1 MKYTQL
7 IEKRKQYKYSA
18 NICFDLENEDRLSGF
33 IPNVTTTEILREY
46 LYGIIQKGDI
56 HSRILYGSYGTGK
69 SHLLTVLSALLGHI
83 NTDGKAF
90 DVFINSIEHYDKEFA
105 KDIKVYVS
113 EDKPYMVV
121 PIYSDFSDFDR
132 CISFSLKKEM
142 EKLGYEI
149 CFRNYFH
156 EALELLENW
165 ETGQDSSTR
174 LNQILDE
181 LKIDINKLKNSLANF
196 EALSEKMFGEV
207 FKMMTYGASFVSGA
221 GNLID
226 NLNQANQIITGDYKG
241 IVFVFDEF
249 GRYIEDNSESIKV
262 KIIQD
267 FAEYCDHT
275 DYDNHLILVSHK
287 QLSLYTDKMKK
298 SLSDEWKKIEGRFKS
313 TSINIKYDQCLSLI
327 PHIIPKTDKWDG
339 FRVKY
344 SEELNCLYEQA
355 WDFKGFLLPP
365 EGGNPFEGG
374 YPLHPITLY
383 ALDRLSKKVAQN
395 ERTFFTYLASD
406 EKNSLFSQLTNL
418 KDDRFHFIGLD
429 YIYDYF
435 EENIMSFRANDIY
448 LVYKKLQYAINK
460 LGDAQNL
467 TEIRILKA
475 MAVINIISDTA
486 ILSSNRNTLCHVI
499 DEDDAG
505 IIRAI
510 EKLELKKIIK
520 YMRQY
525 GFYDFLDSSIYD
537 LDSLIEERIPA
548 ISDDMVTTI
557 LNDEFASFAI
567 YPNDYNFRYHM
578 NRILVPVFAYRTD
591 LSKKSFLKSLP
602 TYYDGI
608 IAFILDRNYEIKE
621 YTIDAG
627 IPERAICL
635 INTLPEAMENE
646 VKRYI
651 SVKYYYAKR
660 EELKKDDPTVEKE
673 LLLYLEEERAI
684 LNDLIDNWKNMMD
697 KNIVSIVCGE
707 QRNISSALELTIVA
721 SEVVEKAF
729 PKTIIVNNDLIN
741 KNIISGA
748 IKLARAKAL
757 EYIMGDEDDI
767 LKDCTPL
774 SPEHTIIRSVLVKNG
789 LYDDETNAVLN
800 ILPDGEH
807 SGAAVRKEISDYL
820 KRAKKT
826 PTSLMEIYKK
836 LKQPP
841 YGLRDGYLPILLAFE
856 MKKHENVSISFHGAD
871 RDYCIDE
878 FIKAFE
884 NPEDY
889 SIYICNW
896 NKKQREYIEG
906 VEALFGGYRNSK
918 SKSRLKDLLNAMNT
932 HFAGV
937 SKSARTTEK
946 FVSKKTKL
954 YRDIMSVSYKDYN
967 AFFFEVLPQINGDLS
982 ELSYELGVIKNELEN
997 VSKLQLAEVDRIIRK
1012 VFDITDE
1019 SLIVDYF
1026 ARKYEDDWSQKEHKV
1041 FDYQTNAMIEYLKTF
1056 NQANEDNKFID
1067 ELAQVITGFEIAYWN
1082 DSKMDDLYDTLARI
1096 RTQLENFE
1104 VKESLEDNEVKII
1117 IQAGNENLRSTQFDK
1132 QELSRNGQ
1140 VMLNKMK
1147 STLENF
1153 GQSLSQEEKMQI
1165 ITRLLEEIM

>member
-1 MKYTQL
+1 MKYSQL

-18 NICFDLENEDRLSGF
+18 NICFDLENENRLSGF

-46 LYGIIQKGDI
+46 LYGIIQKGDT

-83 NTDGKAF
+83 NTAGKAF

-105 KDIKVYVS
+105 KDIRTYVS
-113 EDKPYMVV
+113 DDKPYMSV

-132 CISFSLKKEM
+132 CILFSLKKEM
-142 EKLGYEI
+142 KKLGYEI
-149 CFRNYFH
+149 YFKNYFH
-156 EALELLENW
+156 EALALLENW
-165 ETGQDSSTR
+165 EHGEASSLR
-174 LNQILDE
+174 LNQILYD
-181 LKIDINKLKNSLANF
+181 LKIDIDKLKNNLANF
-196 EALSEKMFGEV
+196 ETLSANMFDDV
-207 FKMMTYGASFVSGA
+207 FKMMTYGASFVSGV

-226 NLNQANQIITGDYKG
+226 NLNQANQIIRDDYRG

-262 KIIQD
+262 KTIQD

-298 SLSDEWKKIEGRFKS
+298 SLGEEWKKIEGRFKP

-327 PHIIPKTDKWDG
+327 PHIIPKTNKWED
-339 FRVKY
+339 FRNKY
-344 SEELNCLYEQA
+344 SKELNCLYDQA
-355 WDFKGFLLPP
+355 LYFKGFVLPP

-406 EKNSLFSQLTNL
+406 EKNSLFSQLKNL

-435 EENIMSFRANDIY
+435 EENIISFRANDIS
-448 LVYKKLQYAINK
+448 LAYKKLQYAINK
-460 LGDAQNL
+460 LGDMHNSIEL
-467 TEIRILKA
+467 RILKA

-486 ILSSNRNTLCHVI
+486 ILSSDRNTLCHVI
-499 DEDDAG
+499 DENDAD
-505 IIRAI
+505 IIRVI
-510 EKLELKKIIK
+510 EELTQKKIIK

-537 LDSLIEERIPA
+537 LDSMIEERIPA
-548 ISDDMVTTI
+548 INDDMVTAI
-557 LNDEFASFAI
+557 LNDEFSGFAI
-567 YPNDYNFRYHM
+567 YPNDYNFTYHM
-578 NRILVPVFAYRTD
+578 NRILAPVFAYRAD
-591 LSKKSFLKSLP
+591 MSKKSFLKSLP
-602 TYYDGI
+602 AYYDGI
-608 IAFILDRNYEIKE
+608 VAFILDRNYKMEE
-621 YTIDAG
+621 YVIDSG
-627 IPERAICL
+627 IPERTICL
-635 INTLPEAMENE
+635 VNTVPEIIENE

-651 SVKYYYAKR
+651 AIMYYYTKR

-684 LNDLIDNWKNMMD
+684 VYDLIENWKNMAD
-697 KNIVSIVCGE
+697 KHVVSIVFGE
-707 QRNISSALELTIVA
+707 ERNISSALELAKVA
-721 SEVVEKAF
+721 SEVVENAF
-729 PKTIIVNNDLIN
+729 PRTIIVNNDLIN
-741 KNIISGA
+741 KNTISGA
-748 IKLARAKAL
+748 MKLARAKAL
-757 EYIMGDEDDI
+757 EYIMSDEDNI
-767 LKDCTPL
+767 HKDCTPL

-789 LYDDETNAVLN
+789 LYDDKTNATLN
-800 ILPDGEH
+800 VLPDGEY
-807 SGAAVRKEISDYL
+807 SGKAIRKEINDYL
-820 KRAKKT
+820 KKAQKT
-826 PTSLMEIYKK
+826 PIPLMEIYKK

-841 YGLRDGYLPILLAFE
+841 YGLRDGYIPILFAYE

-878 FIKAFE
+878 LIKAFE
-884 NPEDY
+884 SPEDF

-896 NKKQREYIEG
+896 NKRQREFIEKM
-906 VEALFGGYRNSK
+906 EALFWGYRNSK
-918 SKSRLKDLLNAMNT
+918 SKNRLKDLLNAMNT

-946 FVSKKTKL
+946 FVTAKTKL

-967 AFFFEVLPQINGDLS
+967 AFFFEILPQVNGDL
-982 ELSYELGVIKNELEN
+982 YELYYELEVIKKELEN
-997 VSKLQLAEVDRIIRK
+997 VSKLQLAEADRIIRN
-1012 VFDITDE
+1012 VFGIADA
-1019 SLIVDYF
+1019 SSIVDF
-1026 ARKYEDDWSQKEHKV
+1026 FTKKYEDDWSRKKHKV
-1041 FDYQTNAMIEYLKTF
+1041 FDYQTNAMIEYLRTF
-1056 NQANEDNKFID
+1056 NRGNADNIFIE
-1067 ELAQVITGFEIAYWN
+1067 ELTQVITGFEMGYWN
-1082 DSKMDDLYDTLARI
+1082 DSKMDDFNDTLLRI
-1096 RTQLENFE
+1096 MTRLENFE
-1104 VKESLEDNEVKII
+1104 VRECLEDNEVKII

-1140 VMLNKMK
+1140 VMFNKMK
-1147 STLENF
+1147 LTLESF

-1165 ITRLLEEIM
+1165 IARLLEEIM